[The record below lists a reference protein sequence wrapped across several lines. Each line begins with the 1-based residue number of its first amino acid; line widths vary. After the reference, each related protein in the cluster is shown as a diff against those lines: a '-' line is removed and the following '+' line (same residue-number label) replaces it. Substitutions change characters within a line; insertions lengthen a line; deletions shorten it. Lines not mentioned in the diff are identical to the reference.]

1 MQATTDVAEAA
12 TLQSWR
18 NPQAKR
24 IDVPEH
30 EHEPVLQTPDKRD
43 DIPVQVIEYLNY
55 KEEITLHNG
64 ILFKSQRIIIPKG

>member
-1 MQATTDVAEAA
+1 MSPFSVLKVSGERVAQVHTAT
-12 TLQSWR
+12 
-18 NPQAKR
+18 
-24 IDVPEH
+24 

-43 DIPVQVIEYLNY
+43 DVPVQVIEYLNY